1 MHYLQPPQRSILC
14 LEKMMSAILI
24 LQLGFTTLF
33 QLFRSCQKVE
43 MKLSKLVA
51 AVECQDFVLA
61 LVLFL
66 FLEWNYLIM
75 W

>member
-1 MHYLQPPQRSILC
+1 
-14 LEKMMSAILI
+14 MSAILI
-24 LQLGFTTLF
+24 LQLGFTILF

-66 FLEWNYLIM
+66 FWEWNYLIM